1 MAVLQTRT
9 STTVATRF
17 ARLAKRNG
25 RSVAGELRLLV
36 ERALRDAETDAPGK
50 DGRK

>member
-9 STTVATRF
+9 TTSVATRF
-17 ARLAKRNG
+17 ARIAKRNG
-25 RSVAGELRLLV
+25 RSVAGELRVLV
-36 ERALRDAETDAPGK
+36 ERHISESDAPGK